1 MTPIWGKKQT
11 RETDSQVG
19 PYVGLS
25 GQGHQSCF
33 YKYGQRKYVPS
44 IKEKYVLIN
53 GQIGVINEILFLKKK
68 KKNSRKS
75 IYTSTISK
83 LDGIN
88 TLHPVSLT
96 ESSSKLQAIFED
108 SEKVIGRM
116 WKTIRIQNT
125 TELAVGLPLFS
136 LLVSLVWTQY
146 SLQHRRRYLHEQ

>member
-1 MTPIWGKKQT
+1 MSNKERGKYDPNMGEKIDK
-11 RETDSQVG
+11 RNWLQVG

-96 ESSSKLQAIFED
+96 ESSSKL
-108 SEKVIGRM
+108 
-116 WKTIRIQNT
+116 
-125 TELAVGLPLFS
+125 
-136 LLVSLVWTQY
+136 
-146 SLQHRRRYLHEQ
+146 